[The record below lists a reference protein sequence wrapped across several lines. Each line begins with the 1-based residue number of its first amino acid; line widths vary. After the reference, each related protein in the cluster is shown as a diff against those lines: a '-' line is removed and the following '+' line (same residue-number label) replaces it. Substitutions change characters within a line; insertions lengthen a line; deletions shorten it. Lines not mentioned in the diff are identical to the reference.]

1 MTPQTQPNRSVS
13 HGVFT
18 IERTYPDVR
27 PQRVFD
33 AFASIEGKNGWF
45 TAPNDNWR
53 SSSGPWISRSVAAS
67 G

>member
-1 MTPQTQPNRSVS
+1 MTAPTEPNRSVA

-18 IERTYPDVR
+18 IERSYASVT

-33 AFASIEGKNGWF
+33 AFSSIEGK
-45 TAPNDNWR
+45 TAGSPHPTSSGT
-53 SSSGPWISRSVAAS
+53 SSSARWISGSVAAS